1 MPGLM
6 DVLSWKVTARVTHPL
21 IHSGHVVILCAFSI
35 KPLLSHLLP
44 PATPS
49 LPFSSCLQTTTLV
62 LHPYSSLLPPPSK
75 TLVLPLMKPKV
86 SFWEVNYLLCIIVRI
101 LWAAGWNH
109 LPVFCLFFFLS
120 FQVFYLS
127 WVHVQ
132 VKILSCTSHLLFS
145 GILCHHIKSLFTI
158 VLTQ

>member
-1 MPGLM
+1 M
-6 DVLSWKVTARVTHPL
+6 
-21 IHSGHVVILCAFSI
+21 ILCAFSI

-86 SFWEVNYLLCIIVRI
+86 SFWEVNYLLCIIGYCEQQDEI
-101 LWAAGWNH
+101 TS
-109 LPVFCLFFFLS
+109 LFFVCFFLS
-120 FQVFYLS
+120 FQIFYLS
-127 WVHVQ
+127 WLHVQ
-132 VKILSCTSHLLFS
+132 VKILSCTYHLLFS